1 MSAAPTPL
9 TFAPPLPLTPVRPTP
24 ADHAVA
30 ADPTPTLRV
39 ARDPR
44 TSADEPT
51 GSPARFVW
59 TVPQDSWWW
68 SPGCYAAHGYR
79 PDEVRPTTALF
90 LSHRHRDDLYDYVD
104 ALHRAATRTGVVVF
118 EHTTVDVQ
126 GTARPVVLLARSFAD
141 DGEVQAVHGE
151 LLPVGPLH
159 AADVDDWQLS
169 VVATGLQISQAG
181 AAAVLEWRRRREP
194 SSTTECLIGIAR
206 TLLLTHRELT
216 IRAQFE
222 EDFLAPWLFTAP
234 APV

>member
-9 TFAPPLPLTPVRPTP
+9 TFAPPLPLTPVRPTH
-24 ADHAVA
+24 ADHAFA

-51 GSPARFVW
+51 ASPARFVW

-151 LLPVGPLH
+151 LFPSARSTPPT
-159 AADVDDWQLS
+159 S
-169 VVATGLQISQAG
+169 TTGSCRSSPPACRSARRG
-181 AAAVLEWRRRREP
+181 RRRCWSGAGDANRPRPP
-194 SSTTECLIGIAR
+194 SA
-206 TLLLTHRELT
+206 
-216 IRAQFE
+216 
-222 EDFLAPWLFTAP
+222 
-234 APV
+234 